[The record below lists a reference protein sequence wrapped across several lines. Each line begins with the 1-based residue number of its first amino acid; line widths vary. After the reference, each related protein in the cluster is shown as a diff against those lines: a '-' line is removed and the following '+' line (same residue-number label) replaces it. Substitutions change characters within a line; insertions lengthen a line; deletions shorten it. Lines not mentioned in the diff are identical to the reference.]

1 MELEKDQYF
10 WNCTTDC
17 LQASLEEPFAEYILD
32 CFYVTLWLPVTVTFL
47 IIAKV

>member
-10 WNCTTDC
+10 WNCTTDY
-17 LQASLEEPFAEYILD
+17 LQAFLEEPFAEYILD